1 MGELVDLGGL
11 TSDLGGTAALLSS
24 VFGFAALGIYALV
37 QAETGKDDDDDSG
50 PGGGLMQP
58 VG

>member
-1 MGELVDLGGL
+1 MGELVHLGGI
-11 TSDLGGTAALLSS
+11 TSDLGGSGALLSS
-24 VFGFAALGIYALV
+24 LFGFAALGIYALV
-37 QAETGKDDDDDSG
+37 QAETGKDDDDDQG